1 MTNEKA
7 QGIMKERDCWYVL
20 FVRTGM
26 EDSIC
31 SFLNQE
37 SLACFIPKKEV
48 IHRNAGLTRILI
60 KPMFPGYLFI
70 SSDLSQSEFHDT
82 IQQLRSR
89 RSGIVKELR
98 YDTEGTPALTED
110 EQYTLDH
117 LLSRDKVLK
126 ASRGIIENDMVV
138 IMEGPLKGYESRIT
152 YIDRHKR
159 QATLSLNLCTR
170 EVEVKVALE
179 IVQKIHTTDS

>member
-1 MTNEKA
+1 MTDRE
-7 QGIMKERDCWYVL
+7 CWYVL

-37 SLACFIPKKEV
+37 ESLDCFIPRKEV
-48 IHRNAGLTRILI
+48 IHRNAGLTQILI

-70 SSDLSQSEFHDT
+70 SSDLSQSEFHDV
-82 IQQLRSR
+82 IQQMRSR
-89 RSGIVKELR
+89 KTGIVRELR

-110 EQYTLDH
+110 EQATLEH
-117 LLSRDKVLK
+117 LLNQDRVLK

-138 IMEGPLKGYESRIT
+138 IMDGPLKGYESRIIH
-152 YIDRHKR
+152 IDRHKR
-159 QATLSLNLCTR
+159 QATLSLDLCTR
-170 EVEVKVALE
+170 EVQVKVALE
-179 IVQKIHTTDS
+179 IVQKIHTADS